1 VPSIY
6 LQTQINAPVE
16 RCFDLSRSIDLH
28 MISTSYSEEKA
39 VEGVTSGL
47 IGQGETVTWEAKHF
61 GIIQRLSSKITRF
74 ERPFMFTDEML
85 KGAFKMIKHDHIFN
99 REGRYTIM
107 TDSFIFESPYGI
119 AGKIFNFLILER
131 YLKNLLIKRNRLIKE
146 CAESEKWR
154 QILHKQ

>member
-61 GIIQRLSSKITRF
+61 GIIQRLSSKITR
-74 ERPFMFTDEML
+74 
-85 KGAFKMIKHDHIFN
+85 
-99 REGRYTIM
+99 
-107 TDSFIFESPYGI
+107 
-119 AGKIFNFLILER
+119 
-131 YLKNLLIKRNRLIKE
+131 
-146 CAESEKWR
+146 
-154 QILHKQ
+154 

>member
-1 VPSIY
+1 
-6 LQTQINAPVE
+6 
-16 RCFDLSRSIDLH
+16 

-39 VEGVTSGL
+39 LEGVTSGL

-85 KGAFKMIKHDHIFN
+85 KGAFKIIKHDRIFN

-154 QILHKQ
+154 QILHKPR

>member
-1 VPSIY
+1 
-6 LQTQINAPVE
+6 
-16 RCFDLSRSIDLH
+16 
-28 MISTSYSEEKA
+28 
-39 VEGVTSGL
+39 
-47 IGQGETVTWEAKHF
+47 
-61 GIIQRLSSKITRF
+61 
-74 ERPFMFTDEML
+74 MFTDEML

-154 QILHKQ
+154 QILHKPR